1 MAFFNDHNHT
11 VYSNLRL
18 IDCINKPKDLI
29 DRAIQLGLS
38 GIAITD
44 HEALCCHIEVNQYA
58 QKIKETYPNFKIA
71 LGNEIYLTNTRE
83 PKQNYY
89 HFILI
94 AKDALGHKA
103 LRILISKAWY
113 NTYYAS
119 MERVPTLKSD
129 LMDVM
134 REYKGHVIATSACI
148 GGELGQNL
156 LHQKLMFQA
165 GETDAE
171 AERNICAYL
180 DFCIEVFGED
190 FYIEVAPG
198 ESPDQIYV
206 NKRLWEIAQQYN
218 LKIIPGTDSHY
229 LSKDLRFAHK
239 AYLNSK
245 DGEREVDT
253 FYEYAYLMS
262 EDECRQHLRASFDDE
277 TIDWMFECSQ
287 MMQESIQDYSLER
300 PQQIPT
306 VEINPPAPNAWWGVN
321 NDYADDF
328 GKGGAYELLGNL
340 FTSSEPQERQWI
352 NDVWDALNERIG
364 FWGDHEDYVERIQTE
379 AEVIKFI
386 GERLGTCL
394 FSYFNTFKHYIDL
407 FWDCGSI
414 VGPGRG
420 SATGFLS
427 NYLLGI
433 TQLDPMKWNLPWW
446 RFLNKERAE
455 LPDIDID
462 LAPSVRP
469 LIFEKIRQ
477 ERGELGCV
485 QVVTFGTEGTKSAIQ
500 TACRGYRYQDE
511 NGVELYPDGIDNDI
525 ALYISSLIP
534 QERGFLW
541 SLNDCINGNEE
552 LGRRPVTTLIAELNK
567 YPGLLSIIQNIEG
580 VVKQRGIHASGVIL
594 YDEAT
599 IYDTA
604 AIMRS
609 KEGDLTTCYD
619 LHMAEAA
626 GDTKYDFLVTEV
638 CDKMIQCYNLL
649 KKAHEIPDVTL
660 RVFYDRYLHPEHI
673 DTNDHRIWDHLMKG
687 DVLDI
692 FQFNSGVGLAMAK
705 AIKATNPLEMTAA
718 NAMIRLMSEAGV
730 ESQQDRYIRIRDYG
744 LAVFDA
750 EMHRANLPEKM
761 IAAMHKYC
769 DTYYGCCAIQE
780 QMMQI
785 LMDPD
790 IAGFSLKDAN
800 DARKIVAKKQMK
812 RIPELRQKVYAAIGN
827 AHQADYIWEV
837 AVRPQLGYAFS
848 LNHSLPY
855 SFVGIQTILLATI
868 FNPVYWNA
876 ACLIVNCGAVDPE
889 SKGQTDYG
897 KIAKAVNDIKSRG
910 INVSPI
916 DINISE
922 YGFTPNAATNSIMF
936 GMKGLLN
943 VGEDVVAAIINHR
956 PYESFEDFC
965 GKVKL
970 TRQPMIS
977 LIKSGAFD
985 KFGERKYIMA
995 QYIWMTCDRK
1005 KRITLQNMAGLIRR
1019 NMLPQELDLQRKV
1032 FEFNRYLKDK
1042 CGGHGDYYFL
1052 DERAIMFLNTAYP
1065 DIPLDNLGP
1074 GSKWSYMMSVKIWDK
1089 VYQKE
1094 MDVVREW
1101 MKNNQQE
1108 ALYRLNKEIFTDDW
1122 YKYASGNYSSWE
1134 MEVMCLYDHEH
1145 ELAHVN
1151 RTRYGL
1157 SDYFQLPSEP
1167 IVESLWRGRI
1177 PIYRLSRIYGT
1188 VIAKNKIKSQVTLLT
1203 TEGVVTVKFTKEF
1216 FAMFDRQIS
1225 QRGADGVKHVVEK
1238 SWFNRGSM
1246 LVVTGMRRGDEFV
1259 CKKYS
1264 ATRGHQ
1270 LYKIDEV
1277 FANGNLALR
1286 SERASGEAEDG
1297 EE

>member
-11 VYSNLRL
+11 MYSNLRL
-18 IDCINKPKDLI
+18 VDSINKPKDLI
-29 DRAIQLGLS
+29 DEAIRLGLS

-58 QKIKETYPNFKIA
+58 KKIHEQYPDFKIA
-71 LGNEIYLTNTRE
+71 LGNEIYLTDTRE
-83 PKQNYY
+83 PRQNYY

-103 LRILISKAWY
+103 LRILSSKAWY
-113 NTYYAS
+113 NTYYAA
-119 MERVPTLKSD
+119 MERVPTLKSE
-129 LMDVM
+129 LVEVM
-134 REYKGHVIATSACI
+134 REYRGHVIATSACI

-156 LHQKLMFQA
+156 LHQRLAFKAGLTDPQA
-165 GETDAE
+165 EK
-171 AERNICAYL
+171 NICEYMN
-180 DFCIEVFGED
+180 FCTNVFGDD

-198 ESPDQIYV
+198 ESEEQIYV
-206 NKRLWEIAQQYN
+206 NQRLWEIAQQYN
-218 LKIIPGTDSHY
+218 CKIVPGTDSHY
-229 LSKDLRFAHK
+229 LGKNYRFAHK

-245 DGEREVDT
+245 DGEREVDS
-253 FYEYAYLMS
+253 FYEYAYLMG
-262 EDECRQHLRASFDDE
+262 EKECRQHLRASFDEDV
-277 TIDWMFECSQ
+277 IDWMFDCTQ
-287 MMQESIQDYSLER
+287 IMQASIEDYSLEK
-300 PQQIPT
+300 PQQIPM
-306 VEINPPAPNAWWGVN
+306 VEVNPPAPFAWWGPN
-321 NDYADDF
+321 NDFADDF
-328 GKGGAYELLGNL
+328 NNGCYKTLGSL
-340 FTSSEPQERQWI
+340 FVSKDPQERQWV
-352 NDVWDALNERIG
+352 NDVWNALEEKIG
-364 FWGDHEDYVERIQTE
+364 YWGDHEDYVARLETE
-379 AEVIKFI
+379 AEVIKYI

-394 FSYFNTFKHYIDL
+394 YAYFNTFKHYIDL
-407 FWDCGSI
+407 FWECGSI

-485 QVVTFGTEGTKSAIQ
+485 QVVTFGTEATKSAIQ
-500 TACRGYRYQDE
+500 TACRGYRQQDAD
-511 NGVELYPDGIDNDI
+511 GKELYPDGIDVDVGTY
-525 ALYISSLIP
+525 LSSLIP

-541 SLNDCINGNEE
+541 SLQDCVNGNED
-552 LGRRPVTTLIAELNK
+552 LGRRPVTTLLNEFAK
-567 YPGLLSIIQNIEG
+567 YPGLLEIVQNIEG
-580 VVKQRGIHASGVIL
+580 IVKQRGIHASGVIL
-594 YDEAT
+594 YDEKT

-619 LHMAEAA
+619 LHMCEAA

-638 CDKMIQCYNLL
+638 CDKMIQCLNLL
-649 KKAHEIPDVTL
+649 RHDGKVPSVTL
-660 RVFYDRYLHPEHI
+660 RELYDKYLHPEHI
-673 DTNDHRIWDHLMKG
+673 DTNDPRIWEHLMKG

-730 ESQQDRYIRIRDYG
+730 ESQQDRYIRIRDNG
-744 LAVFDA
+744 IKMFDA
-750 EMHRANLPEKM
+750 EMHRAQLPDKM

-812 RIPELRQKVYAAIGN
+812 RIPELREKVYEAVGEN
-827 AHQADYIWEV
+827 ADYIWEV

-855 SFVGIQTILLATI
+855 SFVGIQTILLATL

-889 SKGQTDYG
+889 AKGQTDYG
-897 KIAKAVNDIKSRG
+897 KIAKAVNDIKGRG
-910 INVSPI
+910 INVAPI
-916 DINISE
+916 DINISD
-922 YGFTPNAATNSIMF
+922 YGFTPNESTNSIMF

-943 VGEDVVAAIINHR
+943 VGEDVVAAIIEHR
-956 PYESFEDFC
+956 PYTSFEDFC
-965 GKVKL
+965 SRVKL

-985 KFGERKYIMA
+985 KFGERKYVMA
-995 QYIWMTCDRK
+995 QYLWMTCDKK

-1019 NMLPQELDLQRKV
+1019 NMLPEELDPQRRV
-1032 FEFNRYLKDK
+1032 YEFNRYLKDI
-1042 CGGHGDYYFL
+1042 CGGHGDFYFL
-1052 DERAIMFLNTAYP
+1052 DERALNFINHRYP
-1065 DIPLDNLGP
+1065 ELPMDYIGSC
-1074 GSKWSYMMSVKIWDK
+1074 SKWEYMLNVKVWDK

-1094 MDVVREW
+1094 MDIVREW
-1101 MKNNQQE
+1101 MKSNQKE
-1108 ALYRLNKEIFTDDW
+1108 ALYCLNKAIFEDDW
-1122 YKYASGNYSSWE
+1122 RKYASGNYSSWE
-1134 MEVMCLYDHEH
+1134 MEVMCFYDHEH
-1145 ELAHVN
+1145 ELAVAN
-1151 RTRYGL
+1151 RSRYGI
-1157 SDYFQLPSEP
+1157 SNYFQLPEEP

-1177 PIYRLSRIYGT
+1177 PIYRLSRICGT
-1188 VIAKNKIKSQVTLLT
+1188 VIAKNKIKSQITLLT
-1203 TEGVVTVKFTKEF
+1203 VEGVVTVKFTKEY

-1225 QRGADGVKHVVEK
+1225 QRGADGSKHIVER

-1259 CKKYS
+1259 SKKYS
-1264 ATRGHQ
+1264 ATPGHQ
-1270 LYKIDEV
+1270 LYKIDDI
-1277 FANGNLALR
+1277 FTNGNLVLR
-1286 SERASGEAEDG
+1286 AERAQGESEDG
-1297 EE
+1297 E